1 MKDNIMS
8 QAQIVTIGQELL
20 RGDIG
25 NSNAV
30 YLARELNKCGIH
42 VQQIITLADDVEN
55 ASKQLKQCMIEEGVV
70 IITGG
75 LGGTADDV
83 TRTILSSILE
93 RELIVD
99 KKGEDHLRKWY
110 KGRGRS
116 FSEDDRLQASYPK
129 SGNLLENSVGLAYG
143 FYVRCNKRH
152 IFSLPG
158 VPAEMKTM
166 FQSGVLP
173 KLKKLGLAVSRNRH
187 ATLNFA
193 TISEYTLDRIVNGI
207 VHGYD
212 GVTYGTRASNGF
224 IRIHFESNS
233 DHLDDCI
240 SEVER
245 ELKDNLVYRGSHN
258 LEEEVGT
265 ILQAQSHT
273 VSVAESCTGGLLA
286 KVLTDVPGSSGYFLG
301 GVVAYSNEVKR
312 QLLGVTNETLKK
324 FGAVSEKTAVEMA
337 HGAIN
342 RFSSTFAL
350 SVTGIAGP
358 GGGTAQKPVGTVY
371 ICAAGRDGYVQVEKG
386 QYMGDRD
393 TVRKRSANK
402 ALTML
407 LFHLNEL
414 QVRVS

>member
-1 MKDNIMS
+1 MTK
-8 QAQIVTIGQELL
+8 AQIVTIGQELL
-20 RGDIG
+20 RGDIS

-30 YLARELNKCGIH
+30 YLARELRKCGIH
-42 VQQIITLADDVEN
+42 VQQILTLADDVDS
-55 ASKQLKQCMIEEGVV
+55 ASEQLKQCMIEEGIV

-83 TRTILSSILE
+83 TRTILSSMLE

-99 KKGEDHLRKWY
+99 AKGEDHLRKWY

-116 FSEDDRLQASYPK
+116 FEEDDRVQASYPK
-129 SGNLLENSVGLAYG
+129 GGKLLENSVGLAYG
-143 FYVRCNKRH
+143 FYVQHKERY

-158 VPAEMKTM
+158 VPAEMKAM
-166 FQSGVLP
+166 FQNGVLSE
-173 KLKKLGLAVSRNRH
+173 LKALGFVGQRSKH

-207 VHGYD
+207 VRGYH
-212 GVTYGTRASNGF
+212 GVTYGTRASDGF
-224 IRIHFESNS
+224 IRIHFESRG

-245 ELKDNLVYRGSHN
+245 ELKDNLVYRGGHN

-265 ILQAQSHT
+265 MLQAQSRT

-301 GVVAYSNEVKR
+301 GVVAYSNVVKR
-312 QLLGVTNETLKK
+312 QLLGVTNETLEKH
-324 FGAVSEKTAVEMA
+324 GAVSEKTAVEMA
-337 HGAIN
+337 HGAMH
-342 RFSSTFAL
+342 RFSSTCAL

-386 QYMGDRD
+386 QYMGERD
-393 TVRKRSANK
+393 TVRKRSVNK

-407 LFHLNEL
+407 LFHLNEWP
-414 QVRVS
+414 VRVS